1 MKVGA
6 STPALFDSARRALAS
21 EGRAPSTDAIC
32 RRIREN
38 GGSPLQVTAA
48 LIFARGKQ
56 AADVLTLRRLWAEF
70 AAPGRG
76 WQRK

>member
-1 MKVGA
+1 MKVGT
-6 STPALFDSARRALAS
+6 STPALFDSARRGLAS
-21 EGRAPSTDAIC
+21 EGRTRSTDAIC
-32 RRIREN
+32 RRVREN
-38 GGSPLQVTAA
+38 GGNPLQAAAA